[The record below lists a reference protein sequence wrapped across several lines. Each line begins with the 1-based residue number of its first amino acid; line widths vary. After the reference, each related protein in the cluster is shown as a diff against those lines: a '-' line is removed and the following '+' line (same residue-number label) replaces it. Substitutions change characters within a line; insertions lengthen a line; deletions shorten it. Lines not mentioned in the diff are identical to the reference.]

1 MSIKVMNNIKMLYF
15 DRIDGSEGTNF
26 NKTIA
31 SKDYDNCHY
40 WYFLNKGFRF
50 QLYVSIDVM
59 IY

>member
-1 MSIKVMNNIKMLYF
+1 MLYF